1 MLQYIGRRKNI
12 ENLPNDGAALVAFRI
27 RAIEMFTLSDM
38 MFVNADTL
46 ASLQIIQSE
55 NHPNSHMQG
64 PNKAT
69 SGAKEGLSL
78 YGLFYHLACT
88 PQGKQRLRQLFL
100 RPSMDLEVIEERLN
114 TISVMLRPE
123 NSPALEQISRCLKK
137 IKDIRTVVIHMQKG
151 ISDVGKGKSVGRG
164 IWANIQNFTFHVLK
178 ILEGIHEM
186 NGGSSVAITSRLL
199 TEIHPLRIREIGQMI
214 TDVVDFERS
223 VEQHRTAVLQGVD
236 PELDN
241 MKRTYDGMGSLL
253 TQVATQLSS
262 DLPEWA
268 RQYVENCIFFPQ
280 LGFLTVVPLDPDTGK
295 GKYEGEGIENDVWE
309 KMFVSNDMGYYKNQR
324 MKEMDSYFGDI
335 YGMICGRTYQNPF
348 GYSN

>member
-1 MLQYIGRRKNI
+1 
-12 ENLPNDGAALVAFRI
+12 
-27 RAIEMFTLSDM
+27 
-38 MFVNADTL
+38 
-46 ASLQIIQSE
+46 
-55 NHPNSHMQG
+55 
-64 PNKAT
+64 
-69 SGAKEGLSL
+69 
-78 YGLFYHLACT
+78 
-88 PQGKQRLRQLFL
+88 
-100 RPSMDLEVIEERLN
+100 MDLAVIDERLN
-114 TISVMLRPE
+114 TISVMLRPD

-137 IKDIRTVVIHMQKG
+137 VKDIRTVVIHMQKG
-151 ISDVGKGKSVGRG
+151 ISNIGKGKSVGRG
-164 IWANIQNFTFHVLK
+164 VWANIQNFTFHVLK
-178 ILEGIHEM
+178 ILEGIHET
-186 NGGSSVAITSRLL
+186 NGSQSLAITSKLL

-236 PELDN
+236 AELDN